1 MTFGD
6 LWGDLGGP
14 DTISHLP
21 GGQKE
26 SIDTKNE
33 KIRISRIR
41 IRIRISGSPRVAL
54 RWGGHMLPI
63 DKISL
68 L

>member
-33 KIRISRIR
+33 KNPDFRKIRISRIR
-41 IRIRISGSPRVAL
+41 AGFPDL
-54 RWGGHMLPI
+54 RPWGWNQGPKGYL
-63 DKISL
+63 
-68 L
+68 